1 MRKSWVPT
9 ITAAIVCAGLA
20 GGAAAASWPDTVAAA
35 RGGMVYWNAWGGDER
50 TNTFIAWVAAEMAER
65 YGVTVRHVKL
75 SDTAEAVA
83 RVIAEKTAGRDDGGS
98 VDLIWINGPNLLS
111 MKENDLLFGPFAE
124 DLPNYRY
131 VDTVNKPS
139 NVVDFTLPVDGMA
152 SPWRLAQIVF
162 VYDSARVSDVP
173 RSIPDFLDWAKAHPG
188 RFAHPDVRD
197 FLGVTFLKQA
207 LYELA
212 PDPDVLQS
220 PATDEDFDAVTA
232 PLWAWYDQLRPLL
245 WRQGRQFPRN
255 GPAAR
260 QLLADGEID
269 MLISFDP
276 AEAAAW
282 VDAGLAPDSVRAFTL
297 DEGTI
302 GNTSFVAIPYN
313 SPNTDA
319 AMVVANFLLEPSVQ
333 ARAQDAR
340 HLGSFTVLDL
350 DALDAEQ
357 RALFEQLP
365 SNPALPSN
373 ADLQL
378 ALPEPHPSW
387 MTRIADEWMQRY
399 VN

>member
-1 MRKSWVPT
+1 
-9 ITAAIVCAGLA
+9 
-20 GGAAAASWPDTVAAA
+20 
-35 RGGMVYWNAWGGDER
+35 
-50 TNTFIAWVAAEMAER
+50 
-65 YGVTVRHVKL
+65 
-75 SDTAEAVA
+75 
-83 RVIAEKTAGRDDGGS
+83 
-98 VDLIWINGPNLLS
+98 
-111 MKENDLLFGPFAE
+111 
-124 DLPNYRY
+124 
-131 VDTVNKPS
+131 
-139 NVVDFTLPVDGMA
+139 MA

-162 VYDSARVSDVP
+162 VYDSARISDIP

-212 PDPDVLQS
+212 PNPDVLHS
-220 PATDEDFDAVTA
+220 PATDGNFDEVTA
-232 PLWAWYDQLRPLL
+232 PLWTWYDALKPLL
-245 WRQGRQFPRN
+245 WRQGRQFPQN

-269 MLISFDP
+269 MLVSFDP

-282 VDAGLAPDSVRAFTL
+282 VDAGLAPDTVRAFTL
-297 DEGTI
+297 DKGTI

-313 SPNTDA
+313 SANKNA
-319 AMVVANFLLEPSVQ
+319 AMVVANFLLDPAVQ
-333 ARAQDAR
+333 ARAQDTR

-350 DALDAEQ
+350 DTLDANQ
-357 RALFEQLP
+357 RRLFEQLP

-373 ADLQL
+373 ADLRL

-387 MTRIADEWMQRY
+387 MTRIADEWMHRY

>member
-1 MRKSWVPT
+1 MMRFLT
-9 ITAAIVCAGLA
+9 IAALGLITLT
-20 GGAAAASWPDTVAAA
+20 GVRAADWDATLAEA
-35 RGGMVYWNAWGGDER
+35 RGQTVYWNAWGGDER
-50 TNTFIAWVAAEMAER
+50 TNTFIAWVADEMNAR

-75 SDTAEAVA
+75 SDTSEAVA
-83 RVIAEKTAGRDDGGS
+83 RVIAEKTAGRDEGGS

-111 MKENDLLFGPFAE
+111 MKENDLLFGPFAD

-139 NVVDFTLPVDGMA
+139 NVIDFTLPVEGMA

-162 VYDSARVSDVP
+162 VYDSARISEVP
-173 RSIPDFLDWAKAHPG
+173 RSIPDFLDWAERHPG

-212 PDPDVLQS
+212 PDPKVLQS
-220 PATDEDFDAVTA
+220 PATDSNFDDVTE
-232 PLWAWYDQLRPLL
+232 PLWTWYDQLKPLL
-245 WRQGRQFPRN
+245 WRKGQQFPPS

-282 VDAGLAPDSVRAFTL
+282 VDAGLAPDTVRAFTL
-297 DEGTI
+297 DNGTI

-313 SPNTDA
+313 ADNKEG
-319 AMVVANFLLEPSVQ
+319 AMLLADFLLDPATQ
-333 ARAQDAR
+333 ARAQDTR
-340 HLGSFTVLDL
+340 HLGSLTVLDIEKL
-350 DALDAEQ
+350 NASQ
-357 RALFEQLP
+357 RKPFDDLSP
-365 SNPALPSN
+365 HPALPDDD
-373 ADLQL
+373 DLRVV
-378 ALPEPHPSW
+378 LPEPHSSW
-387 MTRIADEWMQRY
+387 MTRIAEEWARRAI
-399 VN
+399 N

>member
-1 MRKSWVPT
+1 MA
-9 ITAAIVCAGLA
+9 ITLAASA
-20 GGAAAASWPDTVAAA
+20 GGPVGAASWEDTLAGA

-50 TNTFIAWVAAEMAER
+50 TNTFIAWVGAEVEER

-124 DLPNYRY
+124 DMPNFRY

-173 RSIPDFLDWAKAHPG
+173 RSIPDFLAWAEAHPG
-188 RFAHPDVRD
+188 RFAHPEIRD

-212 PDPDVLQS
+212 SDPQVLQS
-220 PATDEDFDAVTA
+220 PATDENFDAVTA
-232 PLWAWYDQLRPLL
+232 PLWAWYDELRPLL
-245 WRQGRQFPRN
+245 WRQGRQFPQN

-260 QLLADGEID
+260 QLLADAEID
-269 MLISFDP
+269 MLVSFDP

-282 VDAGLAPDSVRAFTL
+282 VDAGLAADTVRAFTL
-297 DEGTI
+297 DKGTI

-313 SPNTDA
+313 SANKDA

-333 ARAQDAR
+333 ARAQDTR
-340 HLGSFTVLDL
+340 HLGSFTVLNLDKL
-350 DALDAEQ
+350 DADQ
-357 RALFEQLP
+357 RRMFEALP

-373 ADLQL
+373 DDLRL
-378 ALPEPHPSW
+378 ALPEPQPAW
-387 MTRIADEWMQRY
+387 MTRLADAWMRRD
-399 VN
+399 VD

>member
-1 MRKSWVPT
+1 MRKSWLPA
-9 ITAAIVCAGLA
+9 ITAAIVCAGLT
-20 GGAAAASWPDTVAAA
+20 GGAAAESWQDTVAAA
-35 RGGMVYWNAWGGDER
+35 RGGTVYWNAWGGDER

-83 RVIAEKTAGRDDGGS
+83 RVIAEKTAGRDHGGS

-111 MKENDLLFGPFAE
+111 MKENNLLFGPFAE

-173 RSIPDFLDWAKAHPG
+173 RSIPDFLHWAKAHPG

-212 PDPDVLQS
+212 PDPDILQS
-220 PATDEDFDAVTA
+220 PATDANFDAVTA
-232 PLWAWYDQLRPLL
+232 PLWAWYDELKPLL
-245 WRQGRQFPRN
+245 WRQGRQFPQN

-282 VDAGLAPDSVRAFTL
+282 VNAGLAPDTVRAFTL
-297 DEGTI
+297 DKGTI

-313 SPNTDA
+313 SANTDA
-319 AMVVANFLLEPSVQ
+319 AMVLANFLLEPSVQ
-333 ARAQDAR
+333 ARAQDTR
-340 HLGSFTVLDL
+340 HLGSFTVLAVDTL
-350 DALDAEQ
+350 DTDQ
-357 RALFEQLP
+357 RWLFEELP
-365 SNPALPSN
+365 SNPALPGN
-373 ADLQL
+373 DDLRL

-387 MTRIADEWMQRY
+387 MTRIADEWMRRY

>member
-1 MRKSWVPT
+1 MKRTWLAAILTGIAVATSPT
-9 ITAAIVCAGLA
+9 GLAVAAWKDITAAAHGQ
-20 GGAAAASWPDTVAAA
+20 T
-35 RGGMVYWNAWGGDER
+35 VYWNAWGGDER
-50 TNTFIAWVAAEMAER
+50 TNTFIAWVANEMDTR

-83 RVIAEKTAGRDDGGS
+83 RVIAEKTAGRDDNGS
-98 VDLIWINGPNLLS
+98 VDMIWINGPNLLS

-139 NVVDFTLPVDGMA
+139 NVVDFTLPVEGMA
-152 SPWRLAQIVF
+152 APWRLAQIVF
-162 VYDSARVSDVP
+162 VFDSARISDIP
-173 RSIPDFLDWAKAHPG
+173 RSIPDFLDWAERHSG

-212 PDPDVLQS
+212 PDPEILQL
-220 PATDEDFDAVTA
+220 PATDEILDQVTA
-232 PLWAWYDQLRPLL
+232 PLWTWYDRLKPLL
-245 WRQGRQFPRN
+245 WRQGRQFPPN

-282 VDAGLAPDSVRAFTL
+282 VDAGLAPDTVRAFTL
-297 DEGTI
+297 DKGTI
-302 GNTSFVAIPYN
+302 GNTSFVALPYN
-313 SPNTDA
+313 AANKDG
-319 AMVVANFLLEPSVQ
+319 AMVLADFLLDPAVQ
-333 ARAQDAR
+333 ARAQDTR

-350 DALDAEQ
+350 DKLDADQ
-357 RALFEQLP
+357 RKAFEDLP
-365 SNPALPSN
+365 ANPALPGN
-373 ADLQL
+373 DDLRV

-387 MTRIADEWMQRY
+387 MTRIAEEWARRSI
-399 VN
+399 N